1 MKRRNLTHILL
12 ALLLTG
18 NLMACGGGNAESE
31 NLTETTPTDTE
42 AVETTPETL
51 NDRDDLPADLDFA
64 GATIGIASNVN
75 VHYHG
80 YLDVATNDENTTVLD
95 EAIYN
100 RNRNIEERLNL
111 KITEL
116 TGPAANVESTF
127 TNTVTAGD
135 DTYSIAHMADRTAF
149 AMGLEGYLQD
159 MSAGLPYLD
168 FSKAYWYEDGNAV
181 LRVGGKQLAAF
192 GEMSLGTYDYTHLLA
207 FNQSLI
213 AEYGLTSPY
222 EHLEND
228 TWTFDNFRGLITAV
242 YDDLD
247 GNGTMDEND
256 RYGFHTRAGFL
267 FPLMYNSAGLKTV
280 VNDEDGIPKF
290 NMSGNQAFVDVFD
303 WCNQVF
309 IDEGAWFKQGH
320 GNDFLTKSPMF
331 QENKVLITDMTF
343 FYVGSVR
350 DMVSDFGIMVY
361 PKYDESQDRYYS
373 WVEGGAK
380 SVGISAIATNVDA
393 VCGLLEAMGSAS
405 IHDVIPVYYE
415 INLKNKYT
423 RDEISAQVF
432 DIIRETRTFD
442 LGDTVWCN
450 AVREVLG
457 NVFKDGKPLAS
468 SVASIDS
475 AVSAK
480 IESTLA
486 VLGK

>member
-1 MKRRNLTHILL
+1 MKRKNLLLLLL
-12 ALLLTG
+12 ALSMTG
-18 NLMACGGGNAESE
+18 NLMACGNT
-31 NLTETTPTDTE
+31 TETENAGDTVQQETEPT
-42 AVETTPETL
+42 ETTPETQ
-51 NDRDDLPADLDFA
+51 NDRDELPADLDF
-64 GATIGIASNVN
+64 GGITVGIASNVN

-100 RNRNIEERLNL
+100 RNRDIEERLNL
-111 KITEL
+111 KITEF

-127 TNTVTAGD
+127 TNTITAGD

-149 AMGLEGYLQD
+149 ALGLEGYLQD
-159 MSAGLPYLD
+159 MTGMPYLD
-168 FSKAYWYEDGNAV
+168 FDKAYWYEDGNAV

-207 FNQSLI
+207 FNQNLI

-222 EHLEND
+222 EYLEND

-280 VNDEDGIPKF
+280 VNNEDGVPTF
-290 NMSGNQAFVDVFD
+290 NMAGNEAFVDVFD

-309 IDEGAWFKQGH
+309 IDEGAWFKQNN

-361 PKYDESQDRYYS
+361 PKYDEGQDRYYS

-380 SVGISAIATNVDA
+380 SVGISAITANVEA
-393 VCGLLEAMGSAS
+393 VCALLEAMGSAS

-450 AVREVLG
+450 DVREVLG

-468 SVASIDS
+468 SVASINT
-475 AVSAK
+475 AVTAK
-480 IESTLA
+480 IESTLEA
-486 VLGK
+486 LAD